1 MAELDYAFL
10 ADFARVD
17 ANGTLTS
24 VGASFTHVQVQTLP
38 MQRMLSVAGRIRS
51 RRGDPP
57 VALRVS
63 ISTPRDEIQLSFDA
77 QLQIGPGAR
86 PYTRLPTPQASIC
99 YIGPGLDGR
108 DLKVWVVPHTT
119 SVDTVTVKSAAWRG
133 VGDDV

>member
-1 MAELDYAFL
+1 
-10 ADFARVD
+10 
-17 ANGTLTS
+17 
-24 VGASFTHVQVQTLP
+24 

-86 PYTRLPTPQASIC
+86 PYGDDRVGLLFAVAAVLPLPSA
-99 YIGPGLDGR
+99 GLY
-108 DLKVWVVPHTT
+108 
-119 SVDTVTVKSAAWRG
+119 G
-133 VGDDV
+133 VGISIDGAEVRQLKFDVEIEQPPE